1 MFIKCDFNIKT
12 LFIDYYRLYLS
23 IVLKHDIYRA
33 LSTSIGTTDS
43 GKTVWQCKPGTLSNI
58 ARIEVNSGSTG
69 LTFDPCICSLK
80 SSGGSIS
87 NAVLNV
93 HSYRHQFASGKTDA
107 CSNVLLGIGRV
118 SVNVGLSGELTRRL
132 SFVYCRGIGRN
143 FPRGLQPT
151 FLDFHRRQPRFL
163 VASLVKIKEFRGLL
177 LPMAAYAYG
186 VLAKYMYT

>member
-107 CSNVLLGIGRV
+107 CSNVLLGIERGFVWRV
-118 SVNVGLSGELTRRL
+118 NT
-132 SFVYCRGIGRN
+132 YCRLCIAR
-143 FPRGLQPT
+143 
-151 FLDFHRRQPRFL
+151 
-163 VASLVKIKEFRGLL
+163 A
-177 LPMAAYAYG
+177 
-186 VLAKYMYT
+186 